1 MQLSTAYLEWEQKTL
16 EQGEERGELK
26 GEQNMIIQLLNYRF
40 SEIDSSLIK
49 QIRTLTR
56 EKLTELGKAIFNLS
70 TVTDLQQWLESRLKS
85 VEQE

>member
-40 SEIDSSLIK
+40 SEIDSSLI
-49 QIRTLTR
+49 L
-56 EKLTELGKAIFNLS
+56 
-70 TVTDLQQWLESRLKS
+70 
-85 VEQE
+85 